1 MADELL
7 ETPLSSEE
15 EEDTQDGK
23 FLTFPL
29 GDSLYGIEIRYVL
42 EVVIRSSKIQ
52 ITQVPHM
59 PPYTKGVINLRG
71 KVIPVIDLRTRF
83 QIADREYDDRTCFVV
98 VNIQG
103 MTTGLI
109 VDTVAGVAT
118 IATRAIDP
126 PPQLDT
132 SAQSRF
138 IAGMGK
144 TAKTVYILLNVNELL
159 GKDEIKE
166 FQQLESSSA
175 GH

>member
-1 MADELL
+1 MAEEAL
-7 ETPLSSEE
+7 EIPLTPEE
-15 EEDTQDGK
+15 EEDTQEGK

-29 GDSLYGIEIRYVL
+29 ENSLYGIEIRYVL
-42 EVVIRSSKIQ
+42 EVVIRSNKIQ

-59 PPYTKGVINLRG
+59 PEYTKGVINLRG
-71 KVIPVIDLRTRF
+71 KVIPVIDLRARF
-83 QIADREYDDRTCFVV
+83 QLSAREYDDRTCFVV

-118 IATRAIDP
+118 IAKSDIDP

-144 TAKTVYILLNVNELL
+144 TIETVYILLNVNQLL

-166 FQQLESSSA
+166 FQKMEASK
-175 GH
+175 